1 MSQNVVHSE
10 QAVAKANGIEIVY
23 DTFGE
28 ASAPPM
34 LLIMGLGQPMIT
46 WDEEFCAA
54 LAAQGYWVIRFDNRD
69 AGQST
74 HLDEAGVPDLPALMQ
89 AIAQGQ
95 AAQAP
100 YTLRDMA
107 ADAVGLL
114 DALGI
119 ESAHVVGASL
129 GGMIAQ
135 EMAIHHPDRVR
146 TLTSIMSTT
155 GAPDLPPSKP
165 EAMAILLAPPP
176 MDREGYI
183 ESSVGISRVLN
194 GPVLPLDEEFLRAS
208 AGRIYDHGLS
218 PAGTAR
224 QFAAVLTS
232 GSRREALRS
241 VGVPTLVIHGDADPL
256 VPVEGGIDTAESVP
270 GAALMV
276 VEGMGHHIP
285 VAVAPR
291 IVGAIVRHA
300 V

>member
-1 MSQNVVHSE
+1 ME
-10 QAVAKANGIEIVY
+10 
-23 DTFGE
+23 
-28 ASAPPM
+28 
-34 LLIMGLGQPMIT
+34 
-46 WDEEFCAA
+46 
-54 LAAQGYWVIRFDNRD
+54 
-69 AGQST
+69 
-74 HLDEAGVPDLPALMQ
+74 

-119 ESAHVVGASL
+119 ETAHVVGASL

-165 EAMAILLAPPP
+165 EAMAVLLTPAP
-176 MDREGYI
+176 MDRAGYI
-183 ESSVGISRVLN
+183 EFSLGVSRVLN